1 MQAYCLKCHRQVDQP
16 KREVLVK
23 ATEAR
28 LAGKIVHFEC
38 PNKNCKGMVVG
49 VQELVEPSKIPGPI
63 KMFDHTP
70 PAIEVMTKRGDE
82 E

>member
-1 MQAYCLKCHRQVDQP
+1 MQAYCLKCRRRVDQP
-16 KREVLVK
+16 SREILIK

-49 VQELVEPSKIPGPI
+49 VQELVDPVTMPGPI
-63 KMFDHTP
+63 KPFVHTP
-70 PAIEVMTKRGDE
+70 PKIEIRTDK
-82 E
+82 